1 MSVAEA
7 PDPGVDPIAYL
18 RSINAV
24 RERSRL
30 VLQKAHAN
38 QLNHFDV
45 DLNKFQ
51 STANYVVSIIKV
63 STLRIPQGCGQDS
76 LGRSVY
82 AEGCYRPRKTML
94 VQRNLPP
101 ALSYSLAEEAD

>member
-1 MSVAEA
+1 MSVADT
-7 PDPGVDPIAYL
+7 PDPSVDPVAYL

-38 QLNHFDV
+38 QLNHFEV
-45 DLNKFQ
+45 DLDKFP

-63 STLRIPQGCGQDS
+63 STLRIPQGCGQNS
-76 LGRSVY
+76 LGRLAY
-82 AEGCYRPRKTML
+82 AHGVFSPRKIML
-94 VQRNLPP
+94 IQRNLPP
-101 ALSYSLAEEAD
+101 ALPCSLAEEAD

>member
-45 DLNKFQ
+45 DLNKFP

-63 STLRIPQGCGQDS
+63 STLQIPQGCGQNFS
-76 LGRSVY
+76 GLVGIRRGVVT
-82 AEGCYRPRKTML
+82 ALERPC
-94 VQRNLPP
+94 
-101 ALSYSLAEEAD
+101 

>member
-1 MSVAEA
+1 
-7 PDPGVDPIAYL
+7 VDPVAYL

-38 QLNHFDV
+38 QLNHFEV
-45 DLNKFQ
+45 DLNKFP

-63 STLRIPQGCGQDS
+63 STLRIPQGCGQNS
-76 LGRSVY
+76 MGRSSY
-82 AEGCYRPRKTML
+82 ADGCISLERSYGSREICPPSL
-94 VQRNLPP
+94 VLQLG
-101 ALSYSLAEEAD
+101 

>member
-45 DLNKFQ
+45 DLNKFP

-63 STLRIPQGCGQDS
+63 STLRIPQGCGWNS
-76 LGRSVY
+76 LDVT
-82 AEGCYRPRKTML
+82 ALERPC
-94 VQRNLPP
+94 
-101 ALSYSLAEEAD
+101 

>member
-1 MSVAEA
+1 MSVADA
-7 PDPGVDPIAYL
+7 PDPGKDPIAYL

-38 QLNHFDV
+38 QLNHFEV
-45 DLNKFQ
+45 DLNKFP

-63 STLRIPQGCGQDS
+63 STLQIPQGCGQNS
-76 LGRSVY
+76 LGRHTQRGVLS
-82 AEGCYRPRKTML
+82 GKIL
-94 VQRNLPP
+94 LIQRNLPP
-101 ALSYSLAEEAD
+101 ALSCSLAEEAD